1 MQWFKDLKGTI
12 CFIEVNK
19 NDMLLTVQPYT
30 KGSKFKELY
39 HRSLRCLLFFFGN
52 CSKLYKIGRIARKIK
67 FSSNVSNRRGF
78 FFFFFLYNGSYED
91 AGVLPKIVTALLFS
105 LFALILEFCTI
116 LCHWYAVK
124 GAWNLGICF
133 MWCQNY

>member
-1 MQWFKDLKGTI
+1 
-12 CFIEVNK
+12 
-19 NDMLLTVQPYT
+19 MLLTVQPYT

-78 FFFFFLYNGSYED
+78 FITAHMRMQVSCQKSLLHFFLVYLHSFLNSALYCAIGMQLKEREIWGFASC
-91 AGVLPKIVTALLFS
+91 GVRITRSSSKA
-105 LFALILEFCTI
+105 
-116 LCHWYAVK
+116 
-124 GAWNLGICF
+124 
-133 MWCQNY
+133 